1 MIDTLVGAGFRVKKC
16 CEVLGV
22 SSAGYYL
29 AKTRPMSPTMI
40 RREWLTGLIREA
52 HADSR
57 GTYGSRRVHAELTK
71 GRGIHVSLALVRILM
86 HNNEIVGIPGPRTV
100 KRIKGTPTSD
110 DLVQRKFER
119 SSLDELWVSDI
130 MEHPTREGKVYCC
143 CVLDTC
149 SRRIVGW
156 SIDSAQDT
164 TLVVNALDM
173 AIKQRRVK
181 KGSIVHADHGV
192 QFTSWSFTERIRDAG
207 LMPSFGSV
215 GEAFDNAMMESFW
228 SSMQNELLDRKKW
241 KTRLELS
248 NAIFD
253 YIEIFYNRQRRHS
266 SLDYVSPVEFELSFK
281 EEKTA

>member
-1 MIDTLVGAGFRVKKC
+1 VIDTLVDAGFRVKKC

-71 GRGIHVSLALVRILM
+71 GPGIHVSLALVRILM
-86 HNNEIVGIPGPRTV
+86 HNNEIVGIPGPRKV

-119 SSLDELWVSDI
+119 SFLDELWVSDI
-130 MEHPTREGKVYCC
+130 TEHPTREGKVYCC

-215 GEAFDNAMMESFW
+215 GDAFDNAMMESFW

-266 SLDYVSPVEFELSFK
+266 SLDYVSPIEFELSFK

>member
-1 MIDTLVGAGFRVKKC
+1 VIDILVGAGFRVKKC

-29 AKTRPMSPTMI
+29 AKTRPMSPTKI
-40 RREWLTGLIREA
+40 RREWLTGVIREV
-52 HADSR
+52 HAVSR

-71 GRGIHVSLALVRILM
+71 GRGVHVSRVLVTILM
-86 HNNEIVGIPGPRTV
+86 HDAEIAGIPGPRKV
-100 KRIKGTPTSD
+100 KRIKGNPTSD

-119 SSLDELWVSDI
+119 SSLDELWVTDI
-130 MEHPTREGKVYCC
+130 TEHPTREGKVYCC

-181 KGSIVHADHGV
+181 KGSVVHADHGT
-192 QFTSWSFTERIRDAG
+192 Q
-207 LMPSFGSV
+207 
-215 GEAFDNAMMESFW
+215 GEFNW
-228 SSMQNELLDRKKW
+228 SSQHLNYGGVNGQASWVDERVNGEVTDEVAGCALASKGSRARIL
-241 KTRLELS
+241 
-248 NAIFD
+248 A
-253 YIEIFYNRQRRHS
+253 
-266 SLDYVSPVEFELSFK
+266 
-281 EEKTA
+281 

>member
-1 MIDTLVGAGFRVKKC
+1 VIDVLVGAGFPVKKC

-29 AKTRPMSPTMI
+29 AKNRPMSPTKI
-40 RREWLTGLIREA
+40 RREWLTGLIREV
-52 HADSR
+52 HAMSR

-71 GRGIHVSLALVRILM
+71 GRGVHVSRVLVTILM
-86 HNNEIVGIPGPRTV
+86 HDAQIVGIPGPRKV
-100 KRIKGTPTSD
+100 KRVKGNPTSD

-119 SSLDELWVSDI
+119 SSLDELWVTDI
-130 MEHPTREGKVYCC
+130 TEHPTREGKVYCC

-164 TLVVNALDM
+164 NLVVNALDM

-181 KGSIVHADHGV
+181 KGSVVHADHGV

-215 GEAFDNAMMESFW
+215 GDAFDNAMMESFW

-241 KTRLELS
+241 KTRLELT

-253 YIEIFYNRQRRHS
+253 YIEVFYNRQRRHS
-266 SLDYVSPVEFELSFK
+266 SLDYVSPVEFELSIK

>member
-1 MIDTLVGAGFRVKKC
+1 MKKC
-16 CEVLGV
+16 CSVLGV

-29 AKTRPMSPTMI
+29 AKNRPLSATKI
-40 RREWLTGLIREA
+40 RREYLTGLIKEV

-71 GRGIHVSLALVRILM
+71 ARGVAVSRVLVTILM
-86 HNNEIVGIPGPRTV
+86 HNAGIAGIPGPRKV

-119 SSLDELWVSDI
+119 SSLDELWVCDI
-130 MEHPTREGKVYCC
+130 TEHPTREGKVYCC

-164 TLVVNALDM
+164 ALVVNALDM
-173 AIKQRRVK
+173 AIKNRRVK
-181 KGSIVHADHGV
+181 QGSIVHADHGC

-215 GEAFDNAMMESFW
+215 GDAFDNAMMESFW

-241 KTRLELS
+241 KTRLELT
-248 NAIFD
+248 NAMFD
-253 YIEIFYNRQRRHS
+253 YIEVFYNRQRRHS
-266 SLDYVSPVEFELSFK
+266 SLDYVSPVEFEVLLK
-281 EEKTA
+281 EEQIA

>member
-1 MIDTLVGAGFRVKKC
+1 VIDTLVGAGFKVKKC

-40 RREWLTGLIREA
+40 RREWLTGLIREV

-86 HNNEIVGIPGPRTV
+86 HNNEIVGIPGPRKV

-119 SSLDELWVSDI
+119 SFLDELWVTDI
-130 MEHPTREGKVYCC
+130 TEHPTREGKVYCC

-156 SIDSAQDT
+156 SIDSVQDT
-164 TLVVNALDM
+164 SLVVNALDM
-173 AIKQRRVK
+173 AIKQRRAK
-181 KGSIVHADHGV
+181 KGSIVHADHGT
-192 QFTSWSFTERIRDAG
+192 Q
-207 LMPSFGSV
+207 SV
-215 GEAFDNAMMESFW
+215 HVLVLHRAN
-228 SSMQNELLDRKKW
+228 
-241 KTRLELS
+241 
-248 NAIFD
+248 
-253 YIEIFYNRQRRHS
+253 
-266 SLDYVSPVEFELSFK
+266 P
-281 EEKTA
+281 

>member
-1 MIDTLVGAGFRVKKC
+1 VIDVLVDAGFPVKKC

-29 AKTRPMSPTMI
+29 AKNRPMSPTKI
-40 RREWLTGLIREA
+40 RREWLTGLIKEV
-52 HADSR
+52 HAMSR

-71 GRGIHVSLALVRILM
+71 GRGVHVSRVLVTILM
-86 HNNEIVGIPGPRTV
+86 HDAQIVGIPGPRKV
-100 KRIKGTPTSD
+100 KRMKGNPTSD
-110 DLVQRKFER
+110 DLVKRKFER
-119 SSLDELWVSDI
+119 SSLDELWVTDI
-130 MEHPTREGKVYCC
+130 TEHPTREGKVFCC

-164 TLVVNALDM
+164 NLVVNALDM

-181 KGSIVHADHGV
+181 KGSVVHADHGV

-215 GEAFDNAMMESFW
+215 GDAFDNAMMESFW
-228 SSMQNELLDRKKW
+228 SSMQNELLNRKKW
-241 KTRLELS
+241 KTRLELT
-248 NAIFD
+248 NAIFE
-253 YIEIFYNRQRRHS
+253 YVEVFYNRQRRHS
-266 SLDYVSPVEFELSFK
+266 SLGYVSPVEFELSMK
-281 EEKTA
+281 EEKSA